1 MPRVVTDS
9 PSLHPIRSPW
19 AFFQTLSM
27 TGLVLGFLCFYIA
40 MTPMLLPRSWLVQA
54 VGCGVSG
61 AIGYA
66 FGKLLAGCMD
76 LGCHLCAQRKIR
88 LAAKYRLAIV
98 ILGIIGLGV
107 MTLYHWQV
115 MQAMRQL
122 MEMPNEPL
130 WMAFAAA
137 AIGLVFWLALVA
149 ISRWLV
155 MLTEWLVNLIA
166 PKLHLPI
173 RALAWVGA
181 SILVASLLFGLTRN
195 FVWRPM
201 LQTISQKALALDL
214 TEPDALNAPTS
225 PNRSGVDGISA
236 QPWHALGHF
245 GQRFVSLGPTAEDI
259 SALTGRP
266 AIEPIRVFVG
276 LNHQNPITTEA
287 DELVAIALQE
297 LDRTNAWQRQHL
309 VIHGTTGRGWVE
321 EYSSLAAE
329 YLTNGDIASVAV
341 QYSYLPSQVSFIVDQ
356 EASSQVNQLLYQAIK
371 QRLNAMPQADRPKL
385 YLAGKSLGAFA
396 TQSNFQ
402 TYEQLIGE
410 IDGAVWLGTPR
421 LSHLWSHLVQM
432 RTKPSTETLP
442 IIDGGRHVRFMD
454 YPEMLSSQ
462 GHPQGHLYQNWQT
475 PRIVFVQYASDPIVW
490 WSPTMLY
497 QRPDWMREAAGR
509 DIARVPMWLPIL
521 SLWELSLDMPA
532 SNNTPPGHGHIY
544 RHDAIHAWQ
553 AVLDTNTPSYE
564 ALAAAIDQRVDE
576 GIAERDD

>member
-66 FGKLLAGCMD
+66 FGRLLTGCMD

-130 WMAFAAA
+130 WMTFAAA

-155 MLTEWLVNLIA
+155 ILTEWLANLIA

-195 FVWRPM
+195 FAWRPA

-225 PNRSGVDGISA
+225 SNRSGVDGISA
-236 QPWHALGHF
+236 QPWQA
-245 GQRFVSLGPTAEDI
+245 
-259 SALTGRP
+259 
-266 AIEPIRVFVG
+266 
-276 LNHQNPITTEA
+276 
-287 DELVAIALQE
+287 
-297 LDRTNAWQRQHL
+297 L
-309 VIHGTTGRGWVE
+309 VIM
-321 EYSSLAAE
+321 
-329 YLTNGDIASVAV
+329 
-341 QYSYLPSQVSFIVDQ
+341 VSD
-356 EASSQVNQLLYQAIK
+356 
-371 QRLNAMPQADRPKL
+371 
-385 YLAGKSLGAFA
+385 
-396 TQSNFQ
+396 
-402 TYEQLIGE
+402 
-410 IDGAVWLGTPR
+410 
-421 LSHLWSHLVQM
+421 
-432 RTKPSTETLP
+432 
-442 IIDGGRHVRFMD
+442 
-454 YPEMLSSQ
+454 
-462 GHPQGHLYQNWQT
+462 
-475 PRIVFVQYASDPIVW
+475 
-490 WSPTMLY
+490 
-497 QRPDWMREAAGR
+497 
-509 DIARVPMWLPIL
+509 L
-521 SLWELSLDMPA
+521 SLWARMISPSTAHTKALD
-532 SNNTPPGHGHIY
+532 
-544 RHDAIHAWQ
+544 
-553 AVLDTNTPSYE
+553 L
-564 ALAAAIDQRVDE
+564 
-576 GIAERDD
+576 